1 MIIHDEYTPMV
12 MKKYSSI
19 LEEVRRV
26 NPLVH
31 QITNYVTVNDCA
43 NMTICFGAAPV
54 MSHAVQDVVDLDQ
67 VASALVLNIGTLD
80 ENQIEGMLAA
90 GKTAAKRGIPIILD
104 PVGAGATPYRTQTA
118 KRFMDEL
125 PITVVKGNAGEIGV
139 LAGVAAEVRGVDSAG
154 ISGDAKEAA
163 RSLARE
169 AGVTV
174 VMSGAEDIITD
185 GVRTV
190 GVKNGVPMMGS
201 ISGTGCMANPCVAAA
216 CCVADTVDACV
227 SAMAALGIAGELAAA
242 SANGPGSFKPAF
254 FDAVY
259 NLTAEQF
266 EAAANIIEY

>member
-1 MIIHDEYTPMV
+1 MIIHDEYAPII
-12 MKKYSSI
+12 MKKYSGI
-19 LEEVRRV
+19 LESVRGA

-54 MSHAVQDVVDLDQ
+54 MSHAVQDVVDLDLI
-67 VASALVLNIGTLD
+67 ASALVLNIGTLD
-80 ENQIEGMLAA
+80 ENQIEGMLCA
-90 GKTAAKRGIPIILD
+90 GNAAAKRGIPIILD

-118 KRFMDEL
+118 EKFMDEL

-139 LAGVAAEVRGVDSAG
+139 LAGVSASVRGVDSAG
-154 ISGDAKEAA
+154 ISGDAQEAA

-185 GVRTV
+185 GVRTL

-216 CCVADTVDACV
+216 CCVAETVDACAA
-227 SAMAALGIAGELAAA
+227 AMAALGIAGENAAKV
-242 SANGPGSFKPAF
+242 SHGPGSFKPAF

-259 NLTAEQF
+259 NLTAEEF
-266 EAAANIIEY
+266 EAAAKIIEY

>member
-1 MIIHDEYTPMV
+1 
-12 MKKYSSI
+12 MKKYSRI
-19 LEEVRRV
+19 LELVRKT

-54 MSHAVQDVVDLDQ
+54 MSHAVQDVADLDM
-67 VASALVLNIGTLD
+67 AAGALVLNIGTLD
-80 ENQIEGMLAA
+80 ENQIEGMLCA
-90 GKTAAKRGIPIILD
+90 GKTAAKCGIPIVLD

-118 KRFMDEL
+118 ERLMREL

-154 ISGDAKEAA
+154 IFGDAKEAA
-163 RSLARE
+163 RSLACE

-185 GVRTV
+185 GVRTLCV
-190 GVKNGVPMMGS
+190 GNGVPLMGS

-216 CCVADTVDACV
+216 CCVADTVDACA
-227 SAMAALGIAGELAAA
+227 SAMAALGIAGENAA
-242 SANGPGSFKPAF
+242 SLAHGPGSFKPAF
-254 FDAVY
+254 FDAMY
-259 NLTAEQF
+259 NLTTDEF
-266 EAAANIIEY
+266 ESAAKITEC